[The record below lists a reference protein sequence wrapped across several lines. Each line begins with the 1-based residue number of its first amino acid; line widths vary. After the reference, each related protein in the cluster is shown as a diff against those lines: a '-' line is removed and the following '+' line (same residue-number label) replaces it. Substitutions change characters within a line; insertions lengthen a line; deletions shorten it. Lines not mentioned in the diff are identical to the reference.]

1 MRQGGP
7 EGGPRLLECRGVKC
21 TVACQR
27 QATDQFLSV
36 NERSCLEKM
45 INDLPGVLFKGIRIE
60 PLDRICDARVQALSA
75 WGRDVGKQRLTDKFM
90 GEGKWSLRP
99 LGAGDDYPHLL
110 RLLDGGKEF
119 VNVDLA
125 DRS

>member
-7 EGGPRLLECRGVKC
+7 EDGPRLLECGGVKC
-21 TVACQR
+21 AVACQR

-60 PLDRICDARVQALSA
+60 PLDRFGDARVPGAV
-75 WGRDVGKQRLTDKFM
+75 DVGPRCRQAMSDEQVH
-90 GEGKWSLRP
+90 G
-99 LGAGDDYPHLL
+99 
-110 RLLDGGKEF
+110 
-119 VNVDLA
+119 
-125 DRS
+125 